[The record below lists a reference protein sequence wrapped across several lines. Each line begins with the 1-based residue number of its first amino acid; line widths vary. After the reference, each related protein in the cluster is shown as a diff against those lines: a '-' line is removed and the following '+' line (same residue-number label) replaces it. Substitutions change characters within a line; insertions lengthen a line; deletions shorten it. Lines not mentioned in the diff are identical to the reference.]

1 MPYLGVDI
9 KTTSVPQAKGRIE
22 RLNQT
27 FQSRLPVELR
37 RAHVSNIDEANEFL
51 KSYLKKFNAQ
61 FALQLDITK
70 SVFETQPSK
79 EKINT
84 ILAIMN
90 TRIIDN
96 GHGIRY
102 KNKYL
107 MEIFI
112 LITWMY
118 YTILKKYQ
126 IRKNTPN
133 NLIQI
138 IKK

>member
-96 GHGIRY
+96 GV
-102 KNKYL
+102 KP
-107 MEIFI
+107 
-112 LITWMY
+112 
-118 YTILKKYQ
+118 Q
-126 IRKNTPN
+126 I
-133 NLIQI
+133 
-138 IKK
+138 

>member
-1 MPYLGVDI
+1 MFYTDKRTVFEYKRKNTLFDDEDTYTQFSYACHTLGVDI
-9 KTTSVPQAKGRIE
+9 KITSVPQAKGRIE

-37 RAHVSNIDEANEFL
+37 RTHVSNIDEANEFL

-84 ILAIMN
+84 ILAIM
-90 TRIIDN
+90 IPV
-96 GHGIRY
+96 
-102 KNKYL
+102 L
-107 MEIFI
+107 
-112 LITWMY
+112 LIMVMA
-118 YTILKKYQ
+118 
-126 IRKNTPN
+126 
-133 NLIQI
+133 
-138 IKK
+138 